1 MADNNNSGIVAIFA
15 IVLMVL
21 IGGFVAYKMGAFGG
35 GDGDGHGKIIDVDI
49 KK

>member
-21 IGGFVAYKMGAFGG
+21 IGGFVAWKMGAFGG
-35 GDGDGHGKIIDVDI
+35 GDGDGNGKIIDVDI